1 MVQFAKN
8 MSPERALEKAKCYCS
23 FQERCKQ
30 HVLNRL
36 IAWKVDKMYFNQ
48 IIEALEND
56 DFLNEKRF
64 VEAFVRGK
72 FLMKNWGKIKISN
85 QLYQLGINEKMIN
98 QALVSEIDEEAY
110 LKTLHMLAAK
120 KRDMLTEI
128 DPLKVS
134 DKLIRYLI
142 GKGFEMELVLKA
154 LNS

>member
-8 MSPERALEKAKCYCS
+8 MSPERALEKAKWYCS

-110 LKTLHMLAAK
+110 LKTLHTLVKKKQVMLNG
-120 KRDMLTEI
+120 T
-128 DPLKVS
+128 
-134 DKLIRYLI
+134 DKLKYRDKLFRYLTS
-142 GKGFEMELVLKA
+142 KGYETELIVKVF
-154 LNS
+154 